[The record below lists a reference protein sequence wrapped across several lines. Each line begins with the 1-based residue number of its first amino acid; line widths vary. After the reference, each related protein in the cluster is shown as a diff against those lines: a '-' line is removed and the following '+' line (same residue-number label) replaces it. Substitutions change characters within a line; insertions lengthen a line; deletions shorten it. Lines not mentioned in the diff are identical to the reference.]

1 MTCSVQSDLDMFPG
15 SLDVVRVGT
24 DRWTKCHD
32 DVLDRLL
39 KGVEAFLHDHSK
51 LPFEMLLT
59 AYEQQEPRAK
69 VGKKQHA
76 YILYGPS
83 GAFFLDGG
91 ELKMDI
97 KGLVFKPIVRRTEG
111 NIIAEF

>member
-1 MTCSVQSDLDMFPG
+1 MTCSVQSDLDMVPG
-15 SLDVVRVGT
+15 SADVVHVGT
-24 DRWTKCHD
+24 DRRTKCHD
-32 DVLDRLL
+32 DVLDRLTE
-39 KGVEAFLHDHSK
+39 GVEAFLRDHSK

-69 VGKKQHA
+69 VGKQHA

-97 KGLVFKPIVRRTEG
+97 RGLVYKPVSRMHKRKSIV
-111 NIIAEF
+111 EF

>member
-1 MTCSVQSDLDMFPG
+1 MTCSIQSDLDMFPG

-39 KGVEAFLHDHSK
+39 KGVEAFLRDHSK

-69 VGKKQHA
+69 VGKQHA

-83 GAFFLDGG
+83 GAIFLDGD

-97 KGLVFKPIVRRTEG
+97 RGLVYKPVSRMHKRKSIV
-111 NIIAEF
+111 EF